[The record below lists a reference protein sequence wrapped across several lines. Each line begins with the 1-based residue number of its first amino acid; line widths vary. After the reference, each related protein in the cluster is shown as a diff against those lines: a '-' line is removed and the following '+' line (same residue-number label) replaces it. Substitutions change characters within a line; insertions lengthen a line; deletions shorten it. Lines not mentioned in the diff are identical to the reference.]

1 MRSGLCCLVLAVCLL
16 AIGFSVYGG
25 ETSLYVDGEL
35 LALDHPLIHQ
45 GDTLLVPLRE
55 VGLYLGIE
63 AAYTEEEQSI
73 AVRSADGERFFPI
86 DHFSTHNGVY
96 YVSLDE
102 LVNIASAQVHEVGDE
117 VYIESEA
124 PHLSA
129 LTATGEQVGVRFD
142 AFVPYELISD
152 NANTVHLRF
161 YHCTL
166 DTAPREVAVSGGVV
180 TAVTLGVSGRRC
192 ADVIITLSGDSHPQ
206 IKRFSAA
213 GFYSVTLSFDHQ
225 SSLEIEDEIAP
236 HIAYHEI
243 TTDLG
248 DGPVKLKYL
257 YIDEWR
263 DHYRLVPSVP
273 KTGVGTIASLA
284 DIARGQGA
292 QAAINGN
299 FFDTANNV
307 PIGLLI
313 TNGQVLS
320 SNYER
325 RAALGIDIFGR
336 LTFFNPTVSLFLRA
350 DDEKIGINDVNR
362 PIKSGELV
370 MYTHGYAGPLTSGF
384 SDSFR
389 VVKVRNDTVTSIQD
403 GPYVIGDPT
412 ADILVAS
419 GNARDRIE
427 SLRVGEN
434 VNFEYTLDQG
444 DLLITN
450 AVSAGPLLYL
460 DGDEVLDLQAEGFQV
475 DSYLVRGLAA
485 RSVLATDWYGGLILM
500 TVVKNNES
508 IGTDFAGLLTLLS
521 RLPVK
526 VKNAIALDGG
536 HSSSLLFKDGGTY
549 REISSGGKVAVG
561 LLLVPTD
568 R

>member
-1 MRSGLCCLVLAVCLL
+1 MRSGLYCLVLAVCLL
-16 AIGFSVYGG
+16 AVAFSTYGG
-25 ETSLYVDGEL
+25 EISIYVDGEPVSL
-35 LALDHPLIHQ
+35 GHTLIQQGNTILA
-45 GDTLLVPLRE
+45 PLRE
-55 VGLYLGIE
+55 LGLYLGIE

-73 AVRSADGERFFPI
+73 AVRSAGGERFFPA
-86 DHFSTHNGVY
+86 DHFPSHDGVY

-102 LVNIASAQVHEVGDE
+102 LIDIASAQIHTVGDE
-117 VYIESEA
+117 IHIESEA
-124 PHLSA
+124 SHLTS
-129 LTATGEQVGVRFD
+129 LTATGGQVAVRFD
-142 AFVPYELISD
+142 SFVPYQLISD
-152 NANTVHLRF
+152 GANAIHLRF
-161 YHCTL
+161 YHCKL
-166 DTAPREVAVSGGVV
+166 DTAPREVAVTGGSV
-180 TAVTLGVSGRRC
+180 TAVTLGASSRRT
-192 ADVIITLSGDSHPQ
+192 ADLIITLSDNSLPQ
-206 IKRFSAA
+206 IKRFSSS
-213 GFYSVTLSFDHQ
+213 GFYSVSLLFDHQ

-236 HIAYHEI
+236 HITYHEI

-248 DGPVKLKYL
+248 DGPLKLKYL
-257 YIDEWR
+257 YVDEWR

-273 KTGVGTIASLA
+273 KTGVGTLASLA

-299 FFDTANNV
+299 FFDTSNNI

-313 TNGQVLS
+313 TDGQVLS

-350 DDEKIGINDVNR
+350 GGEKIAIADVNR
-362 PIKSGELV
+362 PIKSGELIV
-370 MYTHGYAGPLTSGF
+370 YTRGYSGPLTSGF

-389 VVKVRNDTVTSIQD
+389 VVKVRDDTVTSIQD
-403 GPYVIGDPT
+403 GPYVIADPS

-419 GNARDRIE
+419 GSARSRIA
-427 SLRVGEN
+427 SLSVGEN

-450 AVSAGPLLYL
+450 AVSAGPLLYSN
-460 DGDEVLDLQAEGFQV
+460 GNKVLDPAAEGFQV

-500 TVVKNNES
+500 TVVKNSES
-508 IGTDFAGLLTLLS
+508 VGTDFDGLLTLLS

-526 VKNAIALDGG
+526 IKNAIAFDGG
-536 HSSSLLFKDGGTY
+536 HSSSLLFKDGAAY

-561 LLLVPTD
+561 LLLVATD